1 MKTLWIILG
10 MMVVTYLPR
19 LLPGLLIGRYRPPPW
34 FETWLKSIPY
44 AALGA
49 LILPGLLKGESPV
62 LGAVSGVTAIVLSLL
77 DLPLI
82 IVMAGTVC
90 VAAFTQY
97 LS

>member
-1 MKTLWIILG
+1 

-19 LLPGLLIGRYRPPPW
+19 LLPGLLIERYRPAPW
-34 FETWLKSIPY
+34 LETWLKNIPY

-49 LILPGLLKGESPV
+49 LILPGLLQGESPE
-62 LGAVSGVTAIVLSLL
+62 LGAVSGLTAIVLSLL

-97 LS
+97 LF